1 MAGKYKRLIENDR
14 PYRYD
19 LDGLMVLGYFDLITV
34 IVFMHSMSILLMQ
47 SFKISQMAS
56 FSNKTNVLFF
66 SHILFIGNF
75 NSTHFHKNPKKERRF
90 ILPFVSIFIFNS
102 YGLLGPFNQKKNRLI
117 QLKTIPYSGYPFM
130 YGYYGR

>member
-75 NSTHFHKNPKKERRF
+75 NSTKISISQKSKKREAIHSTF
-90 ILPFVSIFIFNS
+90 CFN
-102 YGLLGPFNQKKNRLI
+102 I
-117 QLKTIPYSGYPFM
+117 HI
-130 YGYYGR
+130 